1 MDIKTIVQEPLDCAA
16 EVFNMTADIAISLK
30 EKIIRNEN

>member
-16 EVFNMTADIAISLK
+16 EVFNMTANIAISPDFVHFFA
-30 EKIIRNEN
+30 

>member
-16 EVFNMTADIAISLK
+16 EVFNMTADIAISLP
-30 EKIIRNEN
+30 NYLLS